1 MTKLKF
7 ILALEKRLS
16 SLPQGDIEQ
25 HLTFY
30 SEMIEDR
37 VEDGLSEEEAVT
49 QIGSVEEIASQI
61 LAEYTQNEPV
71 TVEEIPVMQKEKT
84 RRKLKNWELVL
95 LILGSPLWISLLIA
109 ALFVAFS
116 VVVSVFA
123 VGFSVMVSLWA
134 MVISLWAVFVSMA
147 ACAVALPIGAACY
160 FCIGDTYPGIAAIG
174 IGLVCL
180 GLAILSFYACK
191 ALTKGTAALTAKTG
205 MLLMRLFTRKEKA

>member
-16 SLPQGDIEQ
+16 SLPQRDIEQ

-49 QIGSVEEIASQI
+49 QIGSVEEIAVQI
-61 LAEYTQNEPV
+61 LAEYPANETKAV
-71 TVEEIPVMQKEKT
+71 AEKQK
-84 RRKLKNWELVL
+84 RNLKKWEVGL
-95 LILGSPLWISLLIA
+95 LILGSPLWISLLIVVLA
-109 ALFVAFS
+109 VAFS
-116 VVVSVFA
+116 VIVSA
-123 VGFSVMVSLWA
+123 WSV
-134 MVISLWAVFVSMA
+134 VISLWAVFVSMA
-147 ACAVALPIGAACY
+147 ACAVALPIGAVCY

-174 IGLVCL
+174 IGLVGL

-191 ALTKGTAALTAKTG
+191 ELTKGMAALTAKTV
-205 MLLMRLFTRKEKA
+205 MLLMRLFTGKEKA

>member
-49 QIGSVEEIASQI
+49 QIGSVEEIAVQI
-61 LAEYTQNEPV
+61 LAEYPANETKAV
-71 TVEEIPVMQKEKT
+71 VEKQK
-84 RRKLKNWELVL
+84 RNLKKWELSL

-109 ALFVAFS
+109 VLAVIFSVIVSAWS
-116 VVVSVFA
+116 VVV
-123 VGFSVMVSLWA
+123 
-134 MVISLWAVFVSMA
+134 SLWAVFVSMVV
-147 ACAVALPIGAACY
+147 CGVALPIAAVYFICTGYVYSGLAVIGASLVC
-160 FCIGDTYPGIAAIG
+160 GGLGILFYYVCKWTTKGMALLTKVAAI
-174 IGLVCL
+174 
-180 GLAILSFYACK
+180 S
-191 ALTKGTAALTAKTG
+191 
-205 MLLMRLFTRKEKA
+205 LMKRFRRKEEV

>member
-49 QIGSVEEIASQI
+49 QIGSVEEIAVQI
-61 LAEYTQNEPV
+61 LAEYPANETKAV
-71 TVEEIPVMQKEKT
+71 AEKQK
-84 RRKLKNWELVL
+84 RNLKKWELSL

-109 ALFVAFS
+109 VLAVIFS
-116 VVVSVFA
+116 VIVSA
-123 VGFSVMVSLWA
+123 WSV
-134 MVISLWAVFVSMA
+134 VISLWAVFVSMA
-147 ACAVALPIGAACY
+147 ACAVALPIGAVCN

-180 GLAILSFYACK
+180 GLSILSFYACK
-191 ALTKGTAALTAKTG
+191 ALTKGMAALTAKTG
-205 MLLMRLFTRKEKA
+205 MRLKRLFAGKEKA

>member
-49 QIGSVEEIASQI
+49 QIGSVEEIAVQI
-61 LAEYTQNEPV
+61 LAEYPANETKAV
-71 TVEEIPVMQKEKT
+71 AEKQK
-84 RRKLKNWELVL
+84 RNLKKWEVSL

-109 ALFVAFS
+109 VLAVAFS
-116 VVVSVFA
+116 VIVSA
-123 VGFSVMVSLWA
+123 WSV
-134 MVISLWAVFVSMA
+134 VISLWAVFVSMA
-147 ACAVALPIGAACY
+147 ACAVALPIGAVCY
-160 FCIGDTYPGIAAIG
+160 FCVGDIYPGVAAIG

-180 GLAILSFYACK
+180 GLAILFFYACK
-191 ALTKGTAALTAKTG
+191 ALTKGTAALTAKTV
-205 MLLMRLFTRKEKA
+205 MLLMRLFTGKEKA